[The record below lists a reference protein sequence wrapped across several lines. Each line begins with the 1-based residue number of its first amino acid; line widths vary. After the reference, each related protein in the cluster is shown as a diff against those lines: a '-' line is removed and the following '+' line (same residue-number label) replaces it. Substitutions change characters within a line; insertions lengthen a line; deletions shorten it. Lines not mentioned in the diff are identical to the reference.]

1 MRKSLTR
8 NTNASEKKATGLA
21 LLKGVV
27 EDERVI
33 RDENGKD
40 VTPRSLIEAC
50 RWTTKNA
57 FGEEEEEESEEE
69 EEEEGDESDEESNT
83 SKNEEERRMKDDN
96 DIDAILNV
104 DFSKLWERYNARQS
118 RRITLAP
125 IEIAT
130 TTTTRK
136 KNRIKKK
143 RVPFDPGTHAHRS
156 TQTYTPP
163 CIARETSTD
172 SPKTKESET

>member
-1 MRKSLTR
+1 MARTLI
-8 NTNASEKKATGLA
+8 NASEKKATGLA
-21 LLKGVV
+21 LFKGVV

-57 FGEEEEEESEEE
+57 FGDEEEEEESEEE
-69 EEEEGDESDEESNT
+69 EEEEGEGDESDEESNT
-83 SKNEEERRMKDDN
+83 SKNEEERRMKNDN

-104 DFSKLWERYNARQS
+104 DFSKLWERHNARQS

-125 IEIAT
+125 IEIATTRTT

-143 RVPFDPGTHAHRS
+143 RVPFDP
-156 TQTYTPP
+156 
-163 CIARETSTD
+163 
-172 SPKTKESET
+172 

>member
-8 NTNASEKKATGLA
+8 NTNAIDKKATGLA

-40 VTPRSLIEAC
+40 VTPRSLMEAC

-57 FGEEEEEESEEE
+57 FGEEEEEEEEE
-69 EEEEGDESDEESNT
+69 EDEDEEEEGDESDEESNT
-83 SKNEEERRMKDDN
+83 SKNEEERRMKNDN

-104 DFSKLWERYNARQS
+104 DFSKLWERHNARQS

-130 TTTTRK
+130 TTTTTTTRK
-136 KNRIKKK
+136 KKCLLREKEEGTTRTCSNR
-143 RVPFDPGTHAHRS
+143 
-156 TQTYTPP
+156 
-163 CIARETSTD
+163 
-172 SPKTKESET
+172 

>member
-8 NTNASEKKATGLA
+8 NTNASDKKATGLA

-40 VTPRSLIEAC
+40 VTPRSLMEAC

-57 FGEEEEEESEEE
+57 FGEEEEEEEESEEEEEE

-83 SKNEEERRMKDDN
+83 SKN
-96 DIDAILNV
+96 
-104 DFSKLWERYNARQS
+104 
-118 RRITLAP
+118 
-125 IEIAT
+125 
-130 TTTTRK
+130 
-136 KNRIKKK
+136 KK
-143 RVPFDPGTHAHRS
+143 REG
-156 TQTYTPP
+156 
-163 CIARETSTD
+163 
-172 SPKTKESET
+172 

>member
-57 FGEEEEEESEEE
+57 FGDEEEEEESEEE
-69 EEEEGDESDEESNT
+69 EEEEGEGDESDEESNT

-125 IEIAT
+125 IEI
-130 TTTTRK
+130 
-136 KNRIKKK
+136 
-143 RVPFDPGTHAHRS
+143 DDDDDDD
-156 TQTYTPP
+156 
-163 CIARETSTD
+163 EEE
-172 SPKTKESET
+172 KE